1 MLKRQRCWDDRMG
14 VALHAVVAA
23 PRLAPVGAM
32 PLPGAGLPSG
42 IPAGACGGSSLVCRL
57 EQAPAGP
64 SGCSKIAPF
73 SLSLMLG
80 GMRQDAPPM
89 QSRSGGPRS
98 ERRPPRQPLPRWLRT
113 GRWWLRPLWAAS
125 RLWLRA
131 DCVDLSAAFAYHT
144 LQSFLPA
151 LLIALSLLS
160 RLLGGD
166 DELLLRIHDL
176 VGQVLP
182 SASMTLFERTLERF
196 TRQGLGAGL
205 VGAGLLVLNANNIY
219 LTLQRGADRLWWNRP
234 FDLPPL
240 RWEELLHRFAML
252 RLKAFALL
260 LMASL
265 LLVVDQMVS
274 HLRLFGFRILR
285 QWLVAVLPDS
295 LHWLVNV
302 SASVDLLISLL
313 IGCLVAVLIL
323 WQLPSRPVPLRPL
336 LVPSLLVGGSIT
348 LLNLML
354 ARILIALGIRF
365 QAYGVVGGVLL
376 LTLWVWLVGVILY
389 YGQCLAVVLAR
400 ARSASLFHAHCV
412 ALQQLPE

>member
-1 MLKRQRCWDDRMG
+1 ML
-14 VALHAVVAA
+14 
-23 PRLAPVGAM
+23 
-32 PLPGAGLPSG
+32 
-42 IPAGACGGSSLVCRL
+42 RL
-57 EQAPAGP
+57 EA
-64 SGCSKIAPF
+64 S
-73 SLSLMLG
+73 
-80 GMRQDAPPM
+80 PM
-89 QSRSGGPRS
+89 QSSAGTPRS
-98 ERRPPRQPLPRWLRT
+98 DRRLPKQPQQRWLRW
-113 GRWWLRPLWAAS
+113 GRRWLRPLWAAS

-160 RLLGGD
+160 RFLGGD

-182 SASMTLFERTLERF
+182 SASMPLFERTLERF

-240 RWEELLHRFAML
+240 RWDELLHRFAML

-260 LMASL
+260 LLASL
-265 LLVVDQMVS
+265 LLVADQLVS
-274 HLRLFGFRILR
+274 HLRLFGFRVLR
-285 QWLVAVLPDS
+285 QWLVAALPDS

-313 IGCLVAVLIL
+313 IGCVIAVLIL
-323 WQLPSRPVPLRPL
+323 WQLPSRPVPCRPL
-336 LVPSLLVGGSIT
+336 LVPSILVGVSIT
-348 LLNLML
+348 LLNLLL
-354 ARILIALGIRF
+354 ARILVALGIRF

-400 ARSASLFHAHCV
+400 ARSAALFHAHCI

>member
-1 MLKRQRCWDDRMG
+1 
-14 VALHAVVAA
+14 
-23 PRLAPVGAM
+23 
-32 PLPGAGLPSG
+32 
-42 IPAGACGGSSLVCRL
+42 
-57 EQAPAGP
+57 
-64 SGCSKIAPF
+64 
-73 SLSLMLG
+73 
-80 GMRQDAPPM
+80 M
-89 QSRSGGPRS
+89 QSRSGVPRS
-98 ERRPPRQPLPRWLRT
+98 DCCTRRQRLPRWLRT
-113 GRWWLRPLWAAS
+113 GRWWLRPVWAAS

-182 SASMTLFERTLERF
+182 SASMPLFERTLERF

-240 RWEELLHRFAML
+240 RWQELLHRFAML

-265 LLVVDQMVS
+265 LLVADQMVS

-285 QWLVAVLPDS
+285 QWLVAVLPGS
-295 LHWLVNV
+295 LPWLVNV
-302 SASVDLLISLL
+302 SAGMDLLISLL
-313 IGCLVAVLIL
+313 IGCVTAVLIL
-323 WQLPSRPVPLRPL
+323 WQLPSRAVPLRPL
-336 LVPSLLVGGSIT
+336 LVPSLLVGASIT

-400 ARSASLFHAHCV
+400 ARSASLFHAHCI
-412 ALQQLPE
+412 ALQRLPE